1 MHVNKA
7 FAQEIVYTVERIPN
21 EALDGT
27 WRTPSNVNGCAKG
40 STIVR
45 PMLTLSS
52 SDGPIEGIWVEV
64 SLKLSFTAVNS
75 SNSSLFHS
83 FNSLTIEIVDKEH
96 AQSKSV
102 CCKVGH
108 PRQVIVIVLIL
119 SNLKRI
125 IFKRMINKMPVNV
138 HFCELRGRKC
148 TEE

>member
-7 FAQEIVYTVERIPN
+7 FAQEIFYTVERKPN
-21 EALDGT
+21 AALDGT
-27 WRTPSNVNGCAKG
+27 WRTPLNVNGCTKC
-40 STIVR
+40 STIAR
-45 PMLTLSS
+45 PMLTLSL
-52 SDGPIEGIWVEV
+52 SDGPIESIWVGV

-83 FNSLTIEIVDKEH
+83 FNSLTTTEH

-102 CCKVGH
+102 CCKVEH
-108 PRQVIVIVLIL
+108 SRHIIIVLI
-119 SNLKRI
+119 SPNLKRK
-125 IFKRMINKMPVNV
+125 IFKRMINKTVNV